1 MTGVRRAV
9 RCVSEMVLAA
19 TLLTAAAGPTWGQVI
34 SSITL
39 DQKPA
44 DTPAPVDITRRNMAA
59 QGLVDGV
66 QWSLTFEFSKV
77 PRRTVL
83 DYISDVVRK
92 KPGAIRIIV
101 NVKPDI
107 PALDEPVTIDVKD
120 VSVEQALKMV
130 LGEQLDYVVQ
140 DDGSVLISGKE
151 QLSHYVRR
159 RCYEISQ
166 VLGALR
172 LIERHA
178 KPGSADE
185 GAAPT
190 ALGLFPSPQDNAIS
204 ELDQL
209 IRCVVVATEPW
220 TDEGGASGLDVAAGG
235 IMVVDATEDMH
246 QQVVTLCRS
255 LLAIAKSYKDAARS
269 RLADA
274 EKQLAALLEKL
285 AENKQALRELYVK
298 AGRDE
303 FHLTP
308 QVIFAEAA
316 REKAGPLKP
325 EELLVLADKIEAL
338 KAAQQDVL
346 GRIEAQRRLVQ
357 SLWGEVNEIP
367 RKPMPAP
374 SMLSW
379 LEGESGKESGEES
392 ADESPPMSASTTAT
406 VLGNTAFACDLYP
419 LLSKSD
425 DNVFYSPFSISTALA
440 MTWAGAR
447 GETEKQMA
455 KTLHFCLSQ
464 EKLHPA
470 MFDLLAR
477 INGQAGAKKPYQLS
491 IANSLWG
498 QGGFEFKPQFLDVNR
513 INYDAEMQH
522 VDFGVAKEEARQTIN
537 AWVAARTQ
545 NKIKD
550 LLQPPDLAVDPVRL
564 VLVNAIYFKSAWLV
578 PFNPAVTK
586 TEPFNLLGGKKVSVP
601 MMKQEDHLGYYK
613 GKDFQ
618 AVALEYASR
627 QLSMLILLP
636 DKMDGLPDLEKSLTA
651 KNLDDWTS
659 KMAKK
664 AVVLSMPRFK
674 MTCRADLK
682 KTLQTLGMTDAF
694 DGKRADFSGMAP
706 SATERPL
713 FISAAIHKAFV
724 EVNEEGTEAAAAT
737 AIVVSEASVE
747 EFATVRLDHPFLFF
761 IRHNATG
768 SLLFVGR
775 VMNPAQ

>member
-9 RCVSEMVLAA
+9 RCASEMVLVA

-44 DTPAPVDITRRNMAA
+44 DTPAAVDITRRNMAA

-66 QWSLTFEFSKV
+66 QWSLTLEFSGV

-83 DYISDVVRK
+83 ENISDYLRK
-92 KPGAIRIIV
+92 KPGAIRIIIDPEV
-101 NVKPDI
+101 GG
-107 PALDEPVTIDVKD
+107 LDEAVSISLKD
-120 VSVEQALKMV
+120 ISVEQALKMV
-130 LGEQLDYVVQ
+130 LGEQLGYVVQ
-140 DDGSVLISGKE
+140 DDGSVLISHKE
-151 QLSHYVRR
+151 KLSHYVRR

-172 LIERHA
+172 LIEEHA
-178 KPGSADE
+178 NARD
-185 GAAPT
+185 AANGFG
-190 ALGLFPSPQDNAIS
+190 GLFGGSVVRTVSDVYSLFDMIKLVVTGTEQWQEKGGPAKLAI
-204 ELDQL
+204 
-209 IRCVVVATEPW
+209 
-220 TDEGGASGLDVAAGG
+220 AAGG
-235 IMVVDATEDMH
+235 IMLVDATEEMH

-255 LLAIAKSYKDAARS
+255 LLATAKFYKEAASS
-269 RLADA
+269 RLDQA
-274 EKQLAALLEKL
+274 EGQLATLRAALNQ
-285 AENKQALRELYVK
+285 NKEALRKLYVK

-316 REKAGPLKP
+316 REKAGPLTP

-357 SLWGEVNEIP
+357 SLWEEVNEIP
-367 RKPMPAP
+367 QKPMPAP
-374 SMLSW
+374 SMLSR

-392 ADESPPMSASTTAT
+392 ADESPPMSASTIAT

-464 EKLHPA
+464 AKLHPA
-470 MFDLLAR
+470 MFNLLAR
-477 INGQAGAKKPYQLS
+477 INGQAGTKKPYQLS

-498 QGGFEFKPQFLDVNR
+498 QEGFEFKPQFLDVNR

-522 VDFGVAKEEARQTIN
+522 VDFEVAKEEARQTIN

-550 LLQPPDLAVDPVRL
+550 LLQPPDLVVDPVRL

-613 GKDFQ
+613 GQDFQ
-618 AVALEYASR
+618 AVTLEYAGR

-659 KMAKK
+659 KMARK
-664 AVVLSMPRFK
+664 AVQLSMPRFK

-706 SATERPL
+706 SATGRRL
-713 FISAAIHKAFV
+713 SISAAIHKAFV

-737 AIVVSEASVE
+737 AIVVSEGSVE
-747 EFATVRLDHPFLFF
+747 EFATVRMDHPFLFF